1 MGHNCNL
8 YRHYCKNCQRM
19 TQIRSKSKHS
29 SMTKELVITHNYL
42 NDMRYFVYL
51 RHGASF

>member
-1 MGHNCNL
+1 
-8 YRHYCKNCQRM
+8 
-19 TQIRSKSKHS
+19 
-29 SMTKELVITHNYL
+29 MTKGLVITHNYL